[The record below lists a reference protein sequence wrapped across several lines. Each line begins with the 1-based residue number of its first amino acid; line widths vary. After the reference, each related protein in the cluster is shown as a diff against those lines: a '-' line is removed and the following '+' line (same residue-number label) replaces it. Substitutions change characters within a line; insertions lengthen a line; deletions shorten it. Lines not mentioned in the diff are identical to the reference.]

1 MTKTRL
7 RVLII
12 QSWIRLGGAELISVH
27 LASQLQ
33 ARGHEVAIAC
43 VYADLEGMPPEAAG
57 NEYLLPPRWVA
68 ELCSKRR
75 AAFLCLSPFILFWQT
90 WRHSANV
97 DVLNPHNFPSGW
109 IAILVGAVRGIPV
122 VWTCNEPPERPELSL
137 LSKIGLADF
146 IGWTVASSFIDR
158 LLMKRAKAIYVPS
171 ERTRADVLERYGRPA
186 SVVGLGI
193 DEEFRSPAS
202 PSGLAER
209 LGVRERFVLLLV
221 GKLHPQKNQIACIEA
236 LPMLVGRIPQVVLL
250 VAGSGPARMELEEA
264 ASRLGVAAH
273 VRFLGHVSR
282 SETRELYEICDLNLF
297 PAVNQSW
304 GLTPF
309 EALAA
314 GRVSIVSKET
324 GAAELLKGED
334 IGIVCDPSA
343 DAFAERIVQIYEDP
357 VVISE
362 MATRGRD
369 YVIRNLTWGRYAE
382 TASAIFQ
389 EACGFT
395 HGLIDSPA
403 SIQAGSK

>member
-1 MTKTRL
+1 
-7 RVLII
+7 VLII

-43 VYADLEGMPPEAAG
+43 VYADLRGMPREALG
-57 NEYLLPPRWVA
+57 NDYLIPPRWVA
-68 ELCSKRR
+68 ELCSKHRT
-75 AAFLCLSPFILFWQT
+75 AFLLLSPLVLLWQT

-109 IAILVGAVRGIPV
+109 IAILVGAVRRIPV
-122 VWTCNEPPERPELSL
+122 VWTCNEPPERPGLRL
-137 LSKIGLADF
+137 LSRIGLADF
-146 IGWTVASSFIDR
+146 IGWTVASSFIDK

-171 ERTRADVLERYGRPA
+171 ERTRAEVLERYGRRA

-202 PSGLAER
+202 PSGLADR
-209 LGVRERFVLLLV
+209 LGVQDRFVLLLV

-236 LPMLVGRIPQVVLL
+236 LPKLVERIPQVVML
-250 VAGSGPARMELEEA
+250 VAGNGPARMELEDA
-264 ASRLGVAAH
+264 ASRLGVAGH

-314 GRVSIVSKET
+314 GRLSVVSEES
-324 GAAELLKGED
+324 GAAELLKSED
-334 IGIVCDPSA
+334 IGIVCDPNA
-343 DAFAERIVQIYEDP
+343 DAFAQRIVQIYEDP
-357 VVISE
+357 AAISE
-362 MATRGRD
+362 MASRGRD
-369 YVIRNLTWGRYAE
+369 YVIRNLSWARYAE
-382 TASAIFQ
+382 TATAIFQ
-389 EACGFT
+389 EACGLT
-395 HGLIDSPA
+395 RSLSDSPA
-403 SIQAGSK
+403 SIGAGSK